1 MAEVQIMKLCKNLI
15 FVVPAKETVQETNI
29 CHS

>member
-15 FVVPAKETVQETNI
+15 FVVPAKETVQKTNMRR
-29 CHS
+29 S